1 MCYTLIQFECFQSFR
16 YARPISEVTVNDRLS
31 AAVLISFSMLNW
43 CGAYQRAAVISTT
56 SKTLRVIQR
65 ELRVRQ
71 EQRQICTHTSNCY
84 MNLVS
89 KVSAS
94 IKTLELTSGSWSCL
108 SSDMVLISIYMKRRN
123 KGGAFI
129 CKSNQRCGAY
139 FVAAFIRV
147 AVLNRSFTV
156 TAHLLGKK
164 GKNERFILSLGKLT
178 LISQVRSC
186 QTGSVVLSSWE
197 KLEIFALFS
206 LSLVPQ

>member
-1 MCYTLIQFECFQSFR
+1 M
-16 YARPISEVTVNDRLS
+16 
-31 AAVLISFSMLNW
+31 
-43 CGAYQRAAVISTT
+43 
-56 SKTLRVIQR
+56 
-65 ELRVRQ
+65 
-71 EQRQICTHTSNCY
+71 HTSNCY

-89 KVSAS
+89 KVPVH
-94 IKTLELTSGSWSCL
+94 KTLELTIGSWSCL
-108 SSDMVLISIYMKRRN
+108 SSDMVLMSFCIKRRNKSN

-129 CKSNQRCGAY
+129 CKSIQRYGAY
-139 FVAAFIRV
+139 SVAAFIRV
-147 AVLNRSFTV
+147 AALNRSFKV